1 MNTETRFYF
10 LLSFDESYSLHVIN
24 ATGFKNN
31 IPAETALG
39 SGTIDNLQTFLKYP
53 FPFWWESLSLMQA
66 SQQNHIYSWIT
77 IQEKLTSNFSRETA
91 ARIIT
96 MNLVLEL
103 ISIFFLKMPI
113 AFIQFCLLCFEADVW
128 RKSYLWLKL
137 MALLSVCFSFNYL
150 FLFTLTLKK
159 TKPTP
164 LIW

>member
-103 ISIFFLKMPI
+103 ISIFLKNAHSLYPILFVMLWSWCLKKVISLAKAHGSFLCVFFLI
-113 AFIQFCLLCFEADVW
+113 T
-128 RKSYLWLKL
+128 
-137 MALLSVCFSFNYL
+137 CFSLYSL
-150 FLFTLTLKK
+150 
-159 TKPTP
+159 
-164 LIW
+164 